1 MTGKALDNIK
11 PIPGESF
18 DAFRNRVHAAMFAD
32 IFSTVDRQN
41 EASVRRYIDKG
52 DLRYAVKLMKE
63 WLERKLEDV
72 EVLRTLKAYLIEK
85 RVEVRAVKAGY
96 ARTYCKNKR
105 AKRAASDIPG
115 RQKSRSLDVLDE
127 VPGEDVPKRS
137 SAELTNPENRRAII
151 GAGTRTQWRSS
162 LHDDTRQA
170 AACSS
175 RDGEA

>member
-63 WLERKLEDV
+63 WFERKPEDV
-72 EVLRTLKAYLIEK
+72 EVLRRLKAYLIEK

-96 ARTYCKNKR
+96 ARTYRKNKR
-105 AKRAASDIPG
+105 AKRAASDI
-115 RQKSRSLDVLDE
+115 RVCVVCEKSLAGKRAGALTCSTKCRVKMFRSGPAL
-127 VPGEDVPKRS
+127 S
-137 SAELTNPENRRAII
+137 
-151 GAGTRTQWRSS
+151 
-162 LHDDTRQA
+162 
-170 AACSS
+170 
-175 RDGEA
+175 